1 MKEPTAIGALITA
14 TRPSEQRECERHG
27 PFISYR
33 YSGDRQ
39 SSCPQCALEASIA
52 ESKALVAEREVES
65 AAARIHAAGIPPRFA
80 DARMATLADVEK
92 LRIWLRGALAGKP
105 GPLETGRAS
114 WREGVGKDV

>member
-39 SSCPQCALEASIA
+39 SRCPQCAPEASIA
-52 ESKALVAEREVES
+52 VSKAPVAARAVER
-65 AAARIHAAGIPPRFA
+65 AAARIHAAGIQPRAA
-80 DARMATLADVEK
+80 DARIAQE
-92 LRIWLRGALAGKP
+92 RGAAGKRVA
-105 GPLETGRAS
+105 GRVDLGGG
-114 WREGVGKDV
+114 RHIKK

>member
-52 ESKALVAEREVES
+52 ESKALVAEREVERS
-65 AAARIHAAGIPPRFA
+65 EEHTSELQSLMRNSYAVFCLKKKKSKNYITVKTQYHG
-80 DARMATLADVEK
+80 
-92 LRIWLRGALAGKP
+92 
-105 GPLETGRAS
+105 
-114 WREGVGKDV
+114 

>member
-1 MKEPTAIGALITA
+1 MRISDWSSDVCSSDLAAYWRNGSPPNSGPPANPRPQRQLRESVMKEPTAIGALITA

-52 ESKALVAEREVES
+52 ESKALVAEREVE
-65 AAARIHAAGIPPRFA
+65 RA
-80 DARMATLADVEK
+80 DRKSTRLN
-92 LRIWLRGALAGKP
+92 
-105 GPLETGRAS
+105 S
-114 WREGVGKDV
+114 SH